1 MNQDEK
7 FSVGKRLRSFNYAF
21 AGIVQFFKTEHNAW
35 IHLLAT
41 IAVIVLA
48 TVVKVSNLEAMALVF
63 VIGLVWMA
71 EMFNTCIEKIMD
83 FISMDNRPQI
93 KLIKDISSGAVLI
106 AGILALIV
114 GLLVFI
120 PKWL

>member
-21 AGIVQFFKTEHNAW
+21 AGIVCFFKTEHNAW

-41 IAVIVLA
+41 MAIIGLA

-63 VIGLVWMA
+63 AIGLVWMA

-83 FISMDNRPQI
+83 FISMDHHPQI

-106 AGILALIV
+106 AALLALIV
-114 GLLVFI
+114 GLLIFI